1 MLKIREDQVLKEAH
15 KLGKSVL
22 RLKKSLILLILLC
35 FSLQLKEE
43 AVDNLE
49 LDTLKNLVKKYSQF
63 INFPIYLWSSKTETV
78 EEPIEEEEEP
88 TEKEE
93 KSEEDDAAVEDAKE
107 EEKPK
112 TKSVE
117 KTIWDWEI
125 LNNHKPIWTRK
136 SDEVE
141 QHEYNEFYKALTKDN
156 KDPLTHTHFN
166 AEGEVSFKSLL
177 YVPSAQPSDTFNK
190 YGTVTDNIKLYV
202 RRVFITDEFTDLL
215 PKYLSFLQGIVDSDD
230 LPLNVSR
237 EVLQQHKLLKIIKKK
252 LIRKALDMLK
262 KLDEESYKKFWAE
275 YSTK

>member
-1 MLKIREDQVLKEAH
+1 MFFL
-15 KLGKSVL
+15 SYFN
-22 RLKKSLILLILLC
+22 

-43 AVDNLE
+43 AIDNLE
-49 LDTLKNLVKKYSQF
+49 LNTLKNLVRKYSQF
-63 INFPIYLWSSKTETV
+63 INFPIHLWASKTETV
-78 EEPIEEEEEP
+78 DEPIEEDEEPKKKEGEEE
-88 TEKEE
+88 EKT
-93 KSEEDDAAVEDAKE
+93 EEDEAAVEDDKE

-112 TKSVE
+112 TKKVE
-117 KTIWDWEI
+117 KTVWDWEI
-125 LNNHKPIWTRK
+125 LNDHKPIWTRK
-136 SDEVE
+136 PDQVE
-141 QHEYNEFYKALTKDN
+141 ESEYKEFYKALTKDT

-262 KLDEESYKKFWAE
+262 KLDEESYKQFWAE

>member
-1 MLKIREDQVLKEAH
+1 M
-15 KLGKSVL
+15 
-22 RLKKSLILLILLC
+22 
-35 FSLQLKEE
+35 
-43 AVDNLE
+43 
-49 LDTLKNLVKKYSQF
+49 KKYSQF

-78 EEPIEEEEEP
+78 DEPIEEDEQPE
-88 TEKEE
+88 TEE
-93 KSEEDDAAVEDAKE
+93 KSEDDDAAVEDAKE
-107 EEKPK
+107 ETPK
-112 TKSVE
+112 TKKVD
-117 KTIWDWEI
+117 KTVWDWEI

-136 SDEVE
+136 PDDVE
-141 QHEYNEFYKALTKDN
+141 ANEYDEFYKALTKDT
-156 KDPLTHTHFN
+156 KDPLTYTHFN

-262 KLDEESYKKFWAE
+262 KLDAEAYKKFWAE

>member
-1 MLKIREDQVLKEAH
+1 MLIVFYFY
-15 KLGKSVL
+15 
-22 RLKKSLILLILLC
+22 

-43 AVDNLE
+43 AIDNLE
-49 LDTLKNLVKKYSQF
+49 LNTLKNLVKKYSQF
-63 INFPIYLWSSKTETV
+63 INFPIYLWSSKTESV
-78 EEPIEEEEEP
+78 EEPIEEDEQ

-93 KSEEDDAAVEDAKE
+93 KTEEDEAAVEDAKE

-112 TKSVE
+112 TKTIE
-117 KTIWDWEI
+117 KTVWDWEL
-125 LNNHKPIWTRK
+125 LNNQKPIWTRK
-136 SDEVE
+136 PDDSN
-141 QHEYNEFYKALTKDN
+141 EYTEFYKALTKDT
-156 KDPLTHTHFN
+156 KDPLCYTHFN

-177 YVPSAQPSDTFNK
+177 YVPVAQPSDTFNK

-237 EVLQQHKLLKIIKKK
+237 EVLQQHKLLKIIRKK
-252 LIRKALDMLK
+252 LIRKALDMLN
-262 KLDEESYKKFWAE
+262 KLDAELYKKFWSE

>member
-1 MLKIREDQVLKEAH
+1 M
-15 KLGKSVL
+15 
-22 RLKKSLILLILLC
+22 
-35 FSLQLKEE
+35 
-43 AVDNLE
+43 DNLE
-49 LDTLKNLVKKYSQF
+49 LETLKNLVKKYSQF
-63 INFPIYLWSSKTETV
+63 INFPIYLWSSKTESV
-78 EEPIEEEEEP
+78 EEPIEEDEKIEEEIV
-88 TEKEE
+88 E
-93 KSEEDDAAVEDAKE
+93 KSEEDEGVEKSEEDEAAVEDVKE

-112 TKSVE
+112 TKKVD
-117 KTIWDWEI
+117 KTIWDWDI

-136 SDEVE
+136 SDDVE
-141 QHEYNEFYKALTKDN
+141 ETEYNEFYKALTKDA
-156 KDPLTHTHFN
+156 KDPLIYTHFN

-237 EVLQQHKLLKIIKKK
+237 EVLQQHKLLKIIRKK

-262 KLDEESYKKFWAE
+262 KLDKESYKKFWSE

>member
-1 MLKIREDQVLKEAH
+1 MFYF
-15 KLGKSVL
+15 
-22 RLKKSLILLILLC
+22 

-49 LDTLKNLVKKYSQF
+49 IDTLKNLVKKYSQF
-63 INFPIYLWSSKTETV
+63 INFPIYMWSSKTETV
-78 EEPIEEEEEP
+78 EEPIEEDEQ

-93 KSEEDDAAVEDAKE
+93 KTEEDDAAVEDAKE

-112 TKSVE
+112 TKKVD
-117 KTIWDWEI
+117 KTVWDWEI

-136 SDEVE
+136 PDDVE
-141 QHEYNEFYKALTKDN
+141 ENEYNEFYKALTKDS
-156 KDPLTHTHFN
+156 KEPLTYTHFN

-177 YVPSAQPSDTFNK
+177 YVPPAQPSDTFNK

-237 EVLQQHKLLKIIKKK
+237 EVLQQHKLLKIIRKK

-262 KLDEESYKKFWAE
+262 KLDVESYKKFWTE

>member
-1 MLKIREDQVLKEAH
+1 M
-15 KLGKSVL
+15 
-22 RLKKSLILLILLC
+22 
-35 FSLQLKEE
+35 
-43 AVDNLE
+43 
-49 LDTLKNLVKKYSQF
+49 KKYSQF
-63 INFPIYLWSSKTETV
+63 INFPIYLWSSKTETT
-78 EEPIEEEEEP
+78 EEPIEDEEEQAVEKDEAV
-88 TEKEE
+88 EKED
-93 KSEEDDAAVEDAKE
+93 KIEDNDAEVEDAKE

-112 TKSVE
+112 TKNVE
-117 KTIWDWEI
+117 KTVWDWEI

-136 SDEVE
+136 PDDIEE
-141 QHEYNEFYKALTKDN
+141 DEYNEFYMALTKDT
-156 KDPLTHTHFN
+156 KKPLAHTHFN

>member
-1 MLKIREDQVLKEAH
+1 
-15 KLGKSVL
+15 
-22 RLKKSLILLILLC
+22 
-35 FSLQLKEE
+35 
-43 AVDNLE
+43 
-49 LDTLKNLVKKYSQF
+49 VKKYSQF

-78 EEPIEEEEEP
+78 DEPIEEDEQPE
-88 TEKEE
+88 TEE
-93 KSEEDDAAVEDAKE
+93 KSEDDDAAVEDAKE
-107 EEKPK
+107 ETPK
-112 TKSVE
+112 TKKVD
-117 KTIWDWEI
+117 KTVWDWEI

-136 SDEVE
+136 PDDVE
-141 QHEYNEFYKALTKDN
+141 ANEYDEFYKALTKDT
-156 KDPLTHTHFN
+156 KDPLTYTHFN

-262 KLDEESYKKFWAE
+262 KLDAEAYKKFWAE

>member
-1 MLKIREDQVLKEAH
+1 MFFLFYFY
-15 KLGKSVL
+15 
-22 RLKKSLILLILLC
+22 

-43 AVDNLE
+43 AIDNLE
-49 LDTLKNLVKKYSQF
+49 LNTLKNLVRKYSQF
-63 INFPIYLWSSKTETV
+63 INFPIYLWASKTESV
-78 EEPIEEEEEP
+78 EEPVEEDEEP
-88 TEKEE
+88 KKIEGEENTEDE
-93 KSEEDDAAVEDAKE
+93 KTEEDEAAVEDDKE

-112 TKSVE
+112 TKTVE

-125 LNNHKPIWTRK
+125 LNDHKPIWTRK
-136 SDEVE
+136 SDKIEDS
-141 QHEYNEFYKALTKDN
+141 EYKEFYKALTKDT
-156 KDPLTHTHFN
+156 KEPLTYTHFN

>member
-1 MLKIREDQVLKEAH
+1 
-15 KLGKSVL
+15 VL

>member
-1 MLKIREDQVLKEAH
+1 M
-15 KLGKSVL
+15 
-22 RLKKSLILLILLC
+22 ILFC

-63 INFPIYLWSSKTETV
+63 INFPIYLWSSKSETV
-78 EEPIEEEEEP
+78 EEPIEEEEEKEEP
-88 TEKEE
+88 AEKEE
-93 KSEEDDAAVEDAKE
+93 KPEDDDAEVEEEK

-112 TKSVE
+112 VKSVE
-117 KTIWDWEI
+117 KTVWDWEV
-125 LNNHKPIWTRK
+125 LNNNKPIWTRK
-136 SDEVE
+136 PDEVE
-141 QHEYNEFYKALTKDN
+141 QNEYNEFYKALTKDH

>member
-1 MLKIREDQVLKEAH
+1 MLKIREDQLLKEAH

-22 RLKKSLILLILLC
+22 SLKKSLILLILLC

-78 EEPIEEEEEP
+78 EEPIEEEEELA
-88 TEKEE
+88 EKEE
-93 KSEEDDAAVEDAKE
+93 KPEEDDAAVEDAKE

-141 QHEYNEFYKALTKDN
+141 LNEYKEFYKALTKDN
-156 KDPLTHTHFN
+156 KDPLTYTHFN

-262 KLDEESYKKFWAE
+262 KLDEETYKKFWTE

>member
-1 MLKIREDQVLKEAH
+1 M
-15 KLGKSVL
+15 
-22 RLKKSLILLILLC
+22 
-35 FSLQLKEE
+35 
-43 AVDNLE
+43 
-49 LDTLKNLVKKYSQF
+49 KKYSQF
-63 INFPIYLWSSKTETV
+63 INFPIYLWSSKTESV
-78 EEPIEEEEEP
+78 EEPIEEDEQ

-93 KSEEDDAAVEDAKE
+93 KDEKSDEDDAAVEEVKE

-112 TKSVE
+112 TKKVD
-117 KTIWDWEI
+117 KTVWDWEI
-125 LNNHKPIWTRK
+125 LNNNKPIWTKK

-141 QHEYNEFYKALTKDN
+141 ENEYHDFYKALTKDTKN
-156 KDPLTHTHFN
+156 PLTYTHFN

-177 YVPSAQPSDTFNK
+177 YVPTAQPSDSFNK
-190 YGTVTDNIKLYV
+190 YGTVTDNIKLFV
-202 RRVFITDEFTDLL
+202 RRVFITDELTDLL

-262 KLDEESYKKFWAE
+262 KLDGESYKKFWAE

>member
-1 MLKIREDQVLKEAH
+1 MDFFY
-15 KLGKSVL
+15 SY
-22 RLKKSLILLILLC
+22 

-43 AVDNLE
+43 AIDNLE
-49 LDTLKNLVKKYSQF
+49 INTLKNLVKKYSQF

-78 EEPIEEEEEP
+78 DEPIEEDEQPEN
-88 TEKEE
+88 EE
-93 KSEEDDAAVEDAKE
+93 KLEEDDAAVEDAKE
-107 EEKPK
+107 ETPK
-112 TKSVE
+112 TKKVD
-117 KTIWDWEI
+117 KTVWDWEI

-136 SDEVE
+136 SDDVE
-141 QHEYNEFYKALTKDN
+141 ADEYNEFYKALTKDT
-156 KDPLTHTHFN
+156 KDPLSYTHFN

-177 YVPSAQPSDTFNK
+177 YVPSAQPTDTFNK

-262 KLDEESYKKFWAE
+262 KLDPESYKKFWAE
-275 YSTK
+275 YSTKYVNNFNEVIQ

>member
-1 MLKIREDQVLKEAH
+1 MFCLFV
-15 KLGKSVL
+15 
-22 RLKKSLILLILLC
+22 
-35 FSLQLKEE
+35 SLQLKEE

-49 LDTLKNLVKKYSQF
+49 LNTLKELVKKYSQF
-63 INFPIYLWSSKTETV
+63 INFPIYLWSSKTESI
-78 EEPIEEEEEP
+78 EEPIEEDDH

-93 KSEEDDAAVEDAKE
+93 EKSEDDDAAVEDAKE

-112 TKSVE
+112 TKKVD
-117 KTIWDWEI
+117 KTVWDWDI

-136 SDEVE
+136 PDDVE
-141 QHEYNEFYKALTKDN
+141 ENEYNEFYQALTKDT
-156 KDPLTHTHFN
+156 KDPLSYTHFN

-237 EVLQQHKLLKIIKKK
+237 EVLQQHKLLKIIRKK

-262 KLDEESYKKFWAE
+262 KLDEETYKKFWAE